1 MASYFRQVPDFDYV
15 NRDSDGKNIGDYQV
29 VKNLFKRVKI
39 RSDILEN
46 LAYFTQYRISGDD
59 RPDNVA
65 FEIYGDESFDW
76 LVMLANNIMNV
87 QTEWPL
93 SQAAFNDFLI
103 KKYGDIEKANNI
115 HHYETRQMK
124 NDSGEIVVPKGL
136 NVPKNYKVEYFDTRR
151 NQYVIR
157 TNEVDAVT
165 NYTYESRKEEA
176 KRNIYLLKAEYIE
189 LVLDDVQR
197 LMPYKKGSTQY
208 VSRTLKKGE
217 DIRLFN

>member
-15 NRDSDGKNIGDYQV
+15 NRDSDGKSIGDYQV

-39 RSDILEN
+39 RPDILEN
-46 LAYFTQYRISGDD
+46 LAYFTQYKITGDD

-76 LVMLANNIMNV
+76 LVLLSNNIMSI

-103 KKYGDIEKANNI
+103 KKYGSIEKTNNI
-115 HHYETRQMK
+115 HHYETRELK
-124 NDSGEIVVPKGL
+124 NDSGEIVVRKGL
-136 NVPKNYKVEYFDTRR
+136 IVPKNYKVEYFDVRR
-151 NQYVIR
+151 NQNVVR
-157 TNEVDAVT
+157 TNEVDSVT
-165 NYTYESRKEEA
+165 NYVYEVRKEEK
-176 KRNIYLLKAEYIE
+176 KRNIYLLKADYVE

-197 LMPYKKGSTQY
+197 LMPYKKGSAQY

>member
-39 RSDILEN
+39 RPDILEN

-65 FEIYGDESFDW
+65 FEIYGDESFAW

-136 NVPKNYKVEYFDTRR
+136 NVPKNYKVEYFDVKRG
-151 NQYVIR
+151 QYVIR

-165 NYTYESRKEEA
+165 NYTYEVRKEEA
-176 KRNIYLLKAEYIE
+176 KRNIYLLKAEYVE
-189 LVLDDVQR
+189 LVLDDVER

>member
-15 NRDSDGKNIGDYQV
+15 NRDSDGKSIGDYQV

-39 RSDILEN
+39 RQDILQN
-46 LAYFTQYRISGDD
+46 LAYFTQYKIQGDD

-65 FEIYGDESFDW
+65 FEIYDDETLDW
-76 LVMLANNIMNV
+76 VVLLSNNILNV

-93 SQAAFNDFLI
+93 TQAAFNEFLI
-103 KKYGDIEKANNI
+103 KKYGDIEKSNNI
-115 HHYETRQMK
+115 HHYETRELK
-124 NDSGEIVVPKGL
+124 NDRGEIVVRKGL
-136 NVPKNYKVEYFDTRR
+136 TVPKNYKIEYFDTKR
-151 NQYVIR
+151 NQYVVR

-165 NYTYESRKEEA
+165 NYTYEVRKEEA
-176 KRNIYLLKAEYIE
+176 KRNIYLIKSDYLE
-189 LVLDDVQR
+189 LILEDINR

>member
-15 NRDSDGKNIGDYQV
+15 NRDSDGKSIGDYQV

-39 RSDILEN
+39 RQDILEN
-46 LAYFTQYRISGDD
+46 LAYFTQYKITGDD

-76 LVMLANNIMNV
+76 LVLLSNNIMNI

-103 KKYGDIEKANNI
+103 KKYGNIEKTNNI
-115 HHYETRQMK
+115 HHYETREIK
-124 NDSGEIVVPKGL
+124 NDRGEIVVRKGL
-136 NVPKNYKVEYFDTRR
+136 TVPKNYKVEYFDTRR

-165 NYTYESRKEEA
+165 NYTYEVRKEEA

-208 VSRTLKKGE
+208 VSGTLKKGE

>member
-15 NRDSDGKNIGDYQV
+15 NRDSDGKSIGDYQV

-39 RSDILEN
+39 RQDILEN
-46 LAYFTQYRISGDD
+46 LAYFTQYRVSGDD

-76 LVMLANNIMNV
+76 LVLLSNNIMNI

-93 SQAAFNDFLI
+93 TQAAFNEFLI
-103 KKYGDIEKANNI
+103 KKYGDIEKSNNI
-115 HHYETRQMK
+115 HHYETRELK
-124 NDSGEIVVPKGL
+124 NDRGEIVVRKGL
-136 NVPKNYKVEYFDTRR
+136 TVPKNYKIEYFDTKR
-151 NQYVIR
+151 NQYVVR

-165 NYTYESRKEEA
+165 NYTYEVRKEEA
-176 KRNIYLLKAEYIE
+176 KRNIYLIKSDYLE
-189 LVLDDVQR
+189 LILEDINR

>member
-15 NRDSDGKNIGDYQV
+15 NRDSDGKSIGDYQV

-39 RSDILEN
+39 RQDILEN
-46 LAYFTQYRISGDD
+46 LAYFTQYKITGDD

-76 LVMLANNIMNV
+76 LVLLSNNIMNI

-103 KKYGDIEKANNI
+103 KKYGSIEKTNNI
-115 HHYETRQMK
+115 HHYETRELK
-124 NDSGEIVVPKGL
+124 NDSGEIVVRKGL
-136 NVPKNYKVEYFDTRR
+136 IVPKNYKVEYFDVRR
-151 NQYVIR
+151 NQYVVR
-157 TNEVDAVT
+157 TNEVDAIT
-165 NYTYESRKEEA
+165 NYTYEVRKEEA
-176 KRNIYLLKAEYIE
+176 KRNIYLLKAEYVE

-197 LMPYKKGSTQY
+197 LMPYKKGSAQY
-208 VSRTLKKGE
+208 VNRTLKKGE

>member
-15 NRDSDGKNIGDYQV
+15 NRDSDGKSIGDYQI

-39 RSDILEN
+39 RQDILEN
-46 LAYFTQYRISGDD
+46 LAYFTQYRVSGDD

-76 LVMLANNIMNV
+76 LVLLSNNIMSI

-93 SQAAFNDFLI
+93 SQAAFNEFLI
-103 KKYGDIEKANNI
+103 KKYGSIEKTNNI
-115 HHYETRQMK
+115 HHYETRELK
-124 NDSGEIVVPKGL
+124 NDSGEIVVRKGL
-136 NVPKNYKVEYFDTRR
+136 IVPKNYKVEYFDVKR
-151 NQYVIR
+151 NQNVVR
-157 TNEVDAVT
+157 TNEVDSVT
-165 NYTYESRKEEA
+165 NYIYEVRKEEK
-176 KRNIYLLKAEYIE
+176 KRNIYLLKADYVE

-197 LMPYKKGSTQY
+197 LMPYKKGSAQY

>member
-15 NRDSDGKNIGDYQV
+15 NRDSDGKSIGDYQV

-39 RSDILEN
+39 RQDILEN
-46 LAYFTQYRISGDD
+46 LAYFTQYKITGDD

-76 LVMLANNIMNV
+76 LVLLSNNIMSI

-93 SQAAFNDFLI
+93 SQAAFNEFLI
-103 KKYGDIEKANNI
+103 KKYGSIEKTNNI
-115 HHYETRQMK
+115 HHYETRELK
-124 NDSGEIVVPKGL
+124 NDSGEIVVRKGL
-136 NVPKNYKVEYFDTRR
+136 IVPKNYKVEYFDVRR
-151 NQYVIR
+151 NQNVVR
-157 TNEVDAVT
+157 TNEVDSVT
-165 NYTYESRKEEA
+165 NYVYEVRKEEK
-176 KRNIYLLKAEYIE
+176 KRNIYLLKADYVE

-197 LMPYKKGSTQY
+197 LMPYKKGSAQY
-208 VSRTLKKGE
+208 VNRTLKKGE

>member
-136 NVPKNYKVEYFDTRR
+136 TVPKNYKVEYFDVKRG
-151 NQYVIR
+151 QYVVR

-165 NYTYESRKEEA
+165 NYTYEVRKEEA
-176 KRNIYLLKAEYIE
+176 KRNIYLLKAEYVE
-189 LVLDDVQR
+189 LVLDDVER

>member
-15 NRDSDGKNIGDYQV
+15 NRDSDGKSIGDYQV
-29 VKNLFKRVKI
+29 VKNLFKRIKI
-39 RSDILEN
+39 REDILQN
-46 LAYFTQYRISGDD
+46 LAYFTQYKIQGDD

-65 FEIYGDESFDW
+65 FEIYEDETLDW
-76 LVMLANNIMNV
+76 VVLLSNNILNV

-93 SQAAFNDFLI
+93 TQAAFNEFLI
-103 KKYGDIEKANNI
+103 KKYGDIEKSNNI
-115 HHYETRQMK
+115 HHYETRELK
-124 NDSGEIVVPKGL
+124 NDRGEIVVRKGL
-136 NVPKNYKVEYFDTRR
+136 TVPKNYKIEYFDTKR
-151 NQYVIR
+151 NQYVVR

-165 NYTYESRKEEA
+165 NYTYEVRKEEA

>member
-15 NRDSDGKNIGDYQV
+15 NRDSDGKSIGDYQV

-39 RSDILEN
+39 RPDILEN
-46 LAYFTQYRISGDD
+46 LAYFTQYKIQGDD

-76 LVMLANNIMNV
+76 LVLLSNNIMSF

-136 NVPKNYKVEYFDTRR
+136 NVPKNYKVEYFDVKRG
-151 NQYVIR
+151 QYVIR

-165 NYTYESRKEEA
+165 NYTYEVRKEEA
-176 KRNIYLLKAEYIE
+176 KRNIYLLKAEYVE
-189 LVLDDVQR
+189 LVLDDVER

>member
-15 NRDSDGKNIGDYQV
+15 NRDSDGKNIGDYQI

-39 RSDILEN
+39 RPDILEN

-136 NVPKNYKVEYFDTRR
+136 NVPKNYKVEYFDTKR

-165 NYTYESRKEEA
+165 NYTYEVRKEEA
-176 KRNIYLLKAEYIE
+176 KRNIYLLKAEYVE
-189 LVLDDVQR
+189 LVLDDVER

>member
-15 NRDSDGKNIGDYQV
+15 NRDSDGKSIGDYQI

-39 RSDILEN
+39 RQDILEN
-46 LAYFTQYRISGDD
+46 LAYFTQYRVSGDD

-76 LVMLANNIMNV
+76 LVLLSNNIMSI

-103 KKYGDIEKANNI
+103 KKYGSIEKTNNI
-115 HHYETRQMK
+115 HHYETRELK
-124 NDSGEIVVPKGL
+124 NDSGEIVVRKGL
-136 NVPKNYKVEYFDTRR
+136 IVPKNYKVEYFDVRR
-151 NQYVIR
+151 NQNVVR
-157 TNEVDAVT
+157 TNEVDSVT
-165 NYTYESRKEEA
+165 NYVYEVRKEEK
-176 KRNIYLLKAEYIE
+176 KRNIYLLKADYVE

-197 LMPYKKGSTQY
+197 LMPYKKGSAQY

>member
-15 NRDSDGKNIGDYQV
+15 NRDSDGKSIGDYQV

-39 RSDILEN
+39 RQDILEN
-46 LAYFTQYRISGDD
+46 LAYFSQYKITGDD

-76 LVMLANNIMNV
+76 LVLLSNNIMSI

-93 SQAAFNDFLI
+93 SQAAFNEFLI
-103 KKYGDIEKANNI
+103 KKYGSIEKTNNI
-115 HHYETRQMK
+115 HHYETRELK
-124 NDSGEIVVPKGL
+124 NDSGEIVVRKGL
-136 NVPKNYKVEYFDTRR
+136 IVPKNYKVEYFDVRR
-151 NQYVIR
+151 NQNVVR
-157 TNEVDAVT
+157 TNEVNSVT
-165 NYTYESRKEEA
+165 NYVYEVRKEEK
-176 KRNIYLLKAEYIE
+176 KRNIYLLKADYVE

-197 LMPYKKGSTQY
+197 LMPYKKGSAQY

>member
-15 NRDSDGKNIGDYQV
+15 NRDSDGKSIGDYQV

-39 RSDILEN
+39 RQDILEN
-46 LAYFTQYRISGDD
+46 LAYFSQYKITGDD
-59 RPDNVA
+59 RPDNIA

-76 LVMLANNIMNV
+76 LVLLSNNIMNI

-103 KKYGDIEKANNI
+103 KKYGDIEKSNNI
-115 HHYETRQMK
+115 HHYETRELK
-124 NDSGEIVVPKGL
+124 NDSGEVVVRKGL
-136 NVPKNYKVEYFDTRR
+136 IVPKNYKIEYFDTKR
-151 NQYVIR
+151 NQYVVR

-165 NYTYESRKEEA
+165 NYTYEVRKEEA

>member
-15 NRDSDGKNIGDYQV
+15 NRDSDGKSIGDYQV

-39 RSDILEN
+39 RQDILEN
-46 LAYFTQYRISGDD
+46 LAYFTQYKITGDD

-76 LVMLANNIMNV
+76 LVLLSNNIMSI

-93 SQAAFNDFLI
+93 SQAAFNEFLI
-103 KKYGDIEKANNI
+103 KKYGSIEKTNNI
-115 HHYETRQMK
+115 HHYETRELK
-124 NDSGEIVVPKGL
+124 NDSGEIVVRKGL
-136 NVPKNYKVEYFDTRR
+136 IVPKNYKVEYFDVRR
-151 NQYVIR
+151 NQNVVR
-157 TNEVDAVT
+157 TNEVDSVT
-165 NYTYESRKEEA
+165 NYIYEVRKEEK
-176 KRNIYLLKAEYIE
+176 KRNIYLLKADYVE

-197 LMPYKKGSTQY
+197 LMPYKKGSAQY

>member
-39 RSDILEN
+39 RPDILEN

-136 NVPKNYKVEYFDTRR
+136 NVPKNYKVEYFDTKR

-165 NYTYESRKEEA
+165 NYTYEVRKEEA
-176 KRNIYLLKAEYIE
+176 KRNIYLLKAEYVE
-189 LVLDDVQR
+189 LVLDDVER

>member
-15 NRDSDGKNIGDYQV
+15 NRDSDGKSIGDYQV

-39 RSDILEN
+39 RQDILQN
-46 LAYFTQYRISGDD
+46 LAYFTQYKITGDD

-76 LVMLANNIMNV
+76 LVLLSNNIMSI

-103 KKYGDIEKANNI
+103 KKYGSIEKTNNI
-115 HHYETRQMK
+115 HHYETRELK
-124 NDSGEIVVPKGL
+124 NDSGEIVVRKGL
-136 NVPKNYKVEYFDTRR
+136 IVPKNYKVEYFDVRR
-151 NQYVIR
+151 NQNVVR
-157 TNEVDAVT
+157 TNEVDSVT
-165 NYTYESRKEEA
+165 NYVYEVRKEEK
-176 KRNIYLLKAEYIE
+176 KRNIYLLKADYVE

-197 LMPYKKGSTQY
+197 LMPYKKGSAQY

>member
-15 NRDSDGKNIGDYQV
+15 NRDSDGKSIGDYQV

-39 RSDILEN
+39 RQDILEN
-46 LAYFTQYRISGDD
+46 LAYFTQYKITGDD

-76 LVMLANNIMNV
+76 LVLLSNNIMNI

-103 KKYGDIEKANNI
+103 KKYGSIEKTNNI
-115 HHYETRQMK
+115 HHYETRELK
-124 NDSGEIVVPKGL
+124 NDSGEIVVRKGL
-136 NVPKNYKVEYFDTRR
+136 IVPKNYKVEYFDVRR
-151 NQYVIR
+151 NQYVVR
-157 TNEVDAVT
+157 TNEVDAIT
-165 NYTYESRKEEA
+165 NYTYEVRKEEA
-176 KRNIYLLKAEYIE
+176 KRNIYRLKAEYVE

-197 LMPYKKGSTQY
+197 LMPYKKGSAQY
-208 VSRTLKKGE
+208 VNRTLKKGE

>member
-15 NRDSDGKNIGDYQV
+15 NRDSDGKSIGDYQI

-39 RSDILEN
+39 RQDILEN
-46 LAYFTQYRISGDD
+46 LAYFTQYRVSGDD

-76 LVMLANNIMNV
+76 LVLLSNNIMSI

-103 KKYGDIEKANNI
+103 KKYGDIEKSNNI
-115 HHYETRQMK
+115 HHYETRELK
-124 NDSGEIVVPKGL
+124 NDRGEIVVRKGL
-136 NVPKNYKVEYFDTRR
+136 TVPKNYKIEYFDTRR

-165 NYTYESRKEEA
+165 NYTYEVRKEEA

>member
-15 NRDSDGKNIGDYQV
+15 NRDSDGKSIGDYQI

-39 RSDILEN
+39 RQDILEN
-46 LAYFTQYRISGDD
+46 LAYFTQYRVSGDD

-76 LVMLANNIMNV
+76 LVLLSNNIMSI

-103 KKYGDIEKANNI
+103 KKYGSIEKTNNI
-115 HHYETRQMK
+115 HHYETRELK
-124 NDSGEIVVPKGL
+124 NDSGEIVVRKGL
-136 NVPKNYKVEYFDTRR
+136 IVPKNYKVEYFDVRR
-151 NQYVIR
+151 NQNVVR
-157 TNEVDAVT
+157 TNEVDSVT
-165 NYTYESRKEEA
+165 NYVYEVRKEEK
-176 KRNIYLLKAEYIE
+176 KRNIYLLKADYVE

-197 LMPYKKGSTQY
+197 LMPYKKGSAQY
-208 VSRTLKKGE
+208 VNRTLKKGE

>member
-39 RSDILEN
+39 RPDILEN

-136 NVPKNYKVEYFDTRR
+136 NVPKNYKVEYFDVKRG
-151 NQYVIR
+151 QYVIR

-165 NYTYESRKEEA
+165 NYTYEVRKEEA
-176 KRNIYLLKAEYIE
+176 KRNIYLLKAEYVE
-189 LVLDDVQR
+189 LVLDDVER

>member
-15 NRDSDGKNIGDYQV
+15 NRDSDGKSIGDYQV

-39 RSDILEN
+39 RQDILEN

-76 LVMLANNIMNV
+76 LVLLSNNIMNI

-103 KKYGDIEKANNI
+103 KKYGNIEKTNNI
-115 HHYETRQMK
+115 HHHETREIK
-124 NDSGEIVVPKGL
+124 NDRGEIVVRKGL
-136 NVPKNYKVEYFDTRR
+136 TVPKNYKVEYFDTRR

-165 NYTYESRKEEA
+165 NYTYEVRKEEA